1 MIINKDL
8 LDFSSVSGNLY
19 KYIVII
25 GLSLF
30 FIPSINSTNIVN
42 IMSKQSEIGEK
53 IDNLMNEIEQKDE
66 LLTVIEN
73 ENTLLIEEVD
83 NYINNTNN
91 TIKNMN
97 YSFPD
102 GNQVLTI
109 NDLEKFIEITN
120 NLMEE
125 IIYDIRKETNIN
137 LIKNKLQILFKMF
150 DNTNKNE
157 DVTQN
162 INNIFKKLDDT
173 KIITDNIDN
182 FILQKKDELNA
193 IKFKNR
199 L

>member
-53 IDNLMNEIEQKDE
+53 IDNIMNEIEQKDK